1 MTVTTRDVGRA
12 AARFAAAVGVLAVLA
27 GCHSEQRG
35 TVASPP
41 KAAAPQ
47 PPPAPSV
54 DPAVAEVNRTMA
66 YGVPLGSSSAP
77 LEVRFDLARVPAPGE
92 TFTLDVAVLPTVPAP
107 VLRVEVTGDDGLTVT
122 EPDGP
127 VSFEKVQAG
136 TVSRVQ
142 VKASS
147 AVAGT
152 RVVHVTATLELPTGA
167 ETRSFAFPV
176 VVGAPAAPADVPA
189 PAPTAGQ
196 PAKR

>member
-1 MTVTTRDVGRA
+1 M
-12 AARFAAAVGVLAVLA
+12 AAVLG
-27 GCHSEQRG
+27 GCHSEHRG

-47 PPPAPSV
+47 LTPAPGV

-66 YGVPLGSSSAP
+66 YGVPLGSSGAP
-77 LEVRFDLARVPAPGE
+77 LEVRFDLAHVPAPGE
-92 TFTLDVAVLPTVPAP
+92 TFTLDVAVLPTAPAP
-107 VLRVEVTGDDGLTVT
+107 VLRVEVSGDDGLTVT

-147 AVAGT
+147 ATAGT
-152 RVVHVTATLELPTGA
+152 RVVHVTATLELPAGA

-176 VVGAPAAPADVPA
+176 VVGAPEAPSDAPTPA
-189 PAPTAGQ
+189 PATGK